1 MISGGRPPAGTGIR
15 GDLTRLVNCPHLAL
29 YPPQP
34 ADQAAA
40 GAERPTAATYRR
52 QAAGI
57 RPTS

>member
-15 GDLTRLVNCPHLAL
+15 GDLTRRVNCPHLAL

-34 ADQAAA
+34 ADRAAA
-40 GAERPTAATYRR
+40 GAEPPTAAAYGR

-57 RPTS
+57 GPIS